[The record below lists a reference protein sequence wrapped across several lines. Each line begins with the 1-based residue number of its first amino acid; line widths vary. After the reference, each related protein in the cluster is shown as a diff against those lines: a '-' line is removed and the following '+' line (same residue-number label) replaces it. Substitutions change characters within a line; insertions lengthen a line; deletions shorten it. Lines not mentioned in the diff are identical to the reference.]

1 MFADLMPFPRIIRPH
16 CHFIYYLIQL
26 ARFNKTNKTDVQGT
40 KPTSKK
46 TTQAIRWQQIAQELD
61 RRKSSGSDAESIEA
75 LVFARRNYESPWV
88 EALNNYFGGYV
99 RINNLFSNPFP
110 CPLSI
115 FFIRPPFMVGINHF
129 VLVNFPCL
137 SAFK

>member
-1 MFADLMPFPRIIRPH
+1 MP
-16 CHFIYYLIQL
+16 
-26 ARFNKTNKTDVQGT
+26 
-40 KPTSKK
+40 
-46 TTQAIRWQQIAQELD
+46 
-61 RRKSSGSDAESIEA
+61 KSSSPDEESIEA
-75 LVFARRNYESPWV
+75 LVFVERSYDSPRV
-88 EALNNYFGGYV
+88 EALNNDFGGFN